1 MALGWPSVEWGLAHI
16 SSQELSEWLA
26 YEQVEGFVG
35 DFRMDFH
42 FARLMALF
50 LNYMRGKDGSPVT
63 PKDLMIWYEPE
74 DEEEHITDDD
84 ELFDLMWQ
92 QVHGNEE

>member
-1 MALGWPSVEWGLAHI
+1 MNHI

-42 FARLMALF
+42 FARLMALILNF
-50 LNYMRGKDGSPVT
+50 LRGKENTPVT
-63 PKDLMIWYEPE
+63 PKDLMIWYEPQDGE
-74 DEEEHITDDD
+74 DQISDDD
-84 ELFDLMWQ
+84 ELFDLMWE
-92 QVHGNEE
+92 QVHGEE